1 MGDKLQPQK
10 AVVKVLVIGVI
21 AGMVLTLFG
30 IVTYHAA
37 GSSSFCLSCHSMQ
50 DVGAAWGQS
59 QHKHFACI
67 DCHMPDR
74 NIAVQFIYKAKV
86 GMRDVYHETLRTYP
100 AAIKISEEGHA
111 IATGNCLRCHAFTIE
126 KTFMTGEKAMCLKCH
141 RGLVHGSGIPTGGIR
156 VQ

>member
-1 MGDKLQPQK
+1 MGDTLHSQK
-10 AVVKVLVIGVI
+10 AIMKVLAIGMV
-21 AGMVLTLFG
+21 AGMVLALLTIG
-30 IVTYHAA
+30 TYHAA
-37 GSSSFCLSCHSMQ
+37 GSSSFCVSCHGMQ

-67 DCHMPDR
+67 ECHMPDS

-86 GMRDVYHETLRTYP
+86 GMRDVSHETLRTYP

-111 IATGNCLRCHAFTIE
+111 IAAGNCLRCHAFTIE
-126 KTFMTGEKAMCLKCH
+126 KTFMAGENGMCLKCH